1 MLAGKRREG
10 GTIHSFYLE
19 SLSLFPDAVLP
30 HLQPQLS
37 PQQPWEVLRAETP
50 QPILQMRKPRCTEIA
65 WLTQSAQP
73 IHEARSLKQ
82 VSNSTSVL
90 LLSQG
95 TSGRIPLSGCKSKR
109 EAFWLWPRIWEWGSK
124 PALPP
129 VIICKAFAT
138 ASFSRNTK
146 SSCSLLLVMVFKYIP
161 NFWCLSAR

>member
-1 MLAGKRREG
+1 MSVSSLTSLKTFGAEGSILLLNAGREEKG
-10 GTIHSFYLE
+10 VRTIYPSPEFSF
-19 SLSLFPDAVLP
+19 STCSASSPAASA
-30 HLQPQLS
+30 Q
-37 PQQPWEVLRAETP
+37 PQQPWRCSELRPP

-65 WLTQSAQP
+65 WLTQGAQP

-95 TSGRIPLSGCKSKR
+95 TSGRIP
-109 EAFWLWPRIWEWGSK
+109 FWLQIQEGSLTLAQDMGVGSK

-146 SSCSLLLVMVFKYIP
+146 S
-161 NFWCLSAR
+161 